1 MNEATKG
8 IGEKIREIRLKKG
21 LTQRELAGD
30 KITRNMLSLIE
41 SGNASPS
48 IPTLQYISERLR
60 TPIAYFFS
68 ETDRD
73 VAIFQKMSVID
84 ELKDNFKKNNYTEC
98 KSICASLPEQVID
111 DEIAYI
117 LTCSHIVCAKE
128 KAAALDMKAAI
139 RELDHAVAASHKSIY
154 CGSKISG
161 AIRYLREIFTSIC
174 SDSVSDIMCDVN
186 YSCEF
191 VPAELIQYFCALRA
205 ISREES
211 VPFSFAKGSFHERH
225 IYALGLMA
233 EDRLNE
239 AQKRLREL
247 SLNPETPYYM
257 QYKVLADLENAAN
270 ASGDYRLAYSSSRRR
285 LEFVKRNK
293 I

>member
-1 MNEATKG
+1 MNENTIG

-48 IPTLQYISERLR
+48 IQTLQYISERLK

-68 ETDRD
+68 ETEKDI
-73 VAIFQKMSVID
+73 ALFQKMSVMD
-84 ELKDNFKKNNYTEC
+84 DLKKYFKEKNYNEC
-98 KSICASLPEQVID
+98 KSICSSLAEKVID

-117 LTCSHIVCAKE
+117 LTCSHIACANE
-128 KAAALDMKAAI
+128 KASLIDMKSAL
-139 RELDHAVAASHKSIY
+139 RELDLALSASHKSIY
-154 CGSKISG
+154 CGSKITG
-161 AIRYLREIFTSIC
+161 AIRYLREVFTNIC
-174 SDSVSDIMCDVN
+174 SDSVTDLMCDMDS
-186 YSCEF
+186 SCEF
-191 VPAELIQYFCALRA
+191 VPAEMVQYFISLRA
-205 ISREES
+205 ISREEAP
-211 VPFSFAKGSFHERH
+211 PFTFTKGSFQERH
-225 IYALGLMA
+225 IYALGLIA
-233 EDRLNE
+233 EDRINE

-257 QYKVLADLENAAN
+257 QYRVLTDLENAAN
-270 ASGDYRLAYSSSRRR
+270 ISGDYKLAYSSSRRR
-285 LEFVKRNK
+285 LEFVKKNR